1 MRSDNSTTAT
11 TTDNTDT
18 TSFVDVTNDN
28 NRAMDN
34 DNFHPTPAEVLS
46 VMAIPQYDSI
56 GVESEM
62 TTTNICVNIKAK
74 EMTGN
79 DSDAPTGR
87 APVDII
93 VALDVSGS
101 MEGSKL
107 NLCKRTLEQLLPL
120 LNHPQD
126 RFGLVSYAHTAQL
139 VIPPQRLMTEPHKKQ
154 WAQTKIQALTAN
166 GSTNM
171 SAAIEMAT
179 QELLALENP
188 NPVRSIFLLT
198 DGHANRGIADAAGL
212 VELTR
217 NCIAGE
223 GIRESSHSS
232 STASTVPG
240 ASRIFPFFNS
250 SANAAEQ
257 HPDRNESLAVP
268 MEITTTSTP
277 SQLPLPPVTM
287 HCFGYGSD
295 HDGNLL
301 SQLAGTA
308 GGSYYFV
315 ETDTSVA
322 TAFGDALG
330 GIFSVLAQNVVLTLQ
345 AAAPCNNS
353 NSNDSRSSWTAVEI
367 VRVLHRDAMLRD
379 NGTYTVNLGDL
390 IAEEVRDVLV
400 EVKLAKPTYSLTP
413 NDHGPVPHLVA
424 SVAYTDTLGKCPART
439 NPVVV
444 QIGRPLSSA
453 VVSAANLHVTV
464 QTLRVWAAKAI
475 QIAREQAEHHN
486 NLSAAR
492 DTIRHMQ
499 QQVEAAAQEQ
509 QGDSAALR
517 ENPWIR
523 MILSDLHDVEQ
534 GLQSPV
540 SYQMTGRN
548 DMRTRQTALESQKCA
563 ESKEAKLR
571 SHANGS
577 NVKFNMVNS
586 MKF

>member
-1 MRSDNSTTAT
+1 MRSDNSTIAT
-11 TTDNTDT
+11 TTDDITDT
-18 TSFVDVTNDN
+18 TSFVHVNAVENNDN
-28 NRAMDN
+28 NNNSMEN
-34 DNFHPTPAEVLS
+34 DNFHPTPTSEVLS
-46 VMAIPQYDSI
+46 VTAIPQYDSI

-62 TTTNICVNIKAK
+62 ITTHICINIKAK
-74 EMTGN
+74 EMMGN

-126 RFGLVSYAHTAQL
+126 RFGLVSYADTAL
-139 VIPPQRLMTEPHKKQ
+139 VVIPPQRLMTEPHKKQ
-154 WAQTKIQALTAN
+154 WAQTKIQVLQADGN
-166 GSTNM
+166 TNM
-171 SAAIEMAT
+171 SAAIGLAT
-179 QELLALENP
+179 QELHGLENP

-223 GIRESSHSS
+223 GIRESSHPS
-232 STASTVPG
+232 STTSTVPG

-250 SANAAEQ
+250 SENAAEQ

-330 GIFSVLAQNVVLTLQ
+330 GIFSVVAQNVVLTLQ
-345 AAAPCNNS
+345 AAAAAPGRNS
-353 NSNDSRSSWTAVEI
+353 ISPWMAAEI
-367 VRVLHRDAMLRD
+367 VRVLHKDAMLRD
-379 NGTYTVNLGDL
+379 NGMYTVNLGDF

-400 EVKLAKPTYSLTP
+400 EVKLAQPTNSLAL
-413 NDHGPVPHLVA
+413 NDHRPVPHLVA

-439 NPVVV
+439 SPVVV
-444 QIGRPLSSA
+444 PIARPLSSA
-453 VVSAANLHVTV
+453 VVSAANAHVTV
-464 QTLRVWAAKAI
+464 QTLRVLAAQAI
-475 QIAREQAEHHN
+475 QKAREQAEHC
-486 NLSAAR
+486 NLAAAR
-492 DTIRHMQ
+492 DTICHRQ
-499 QQVEAAAQEQ
+499 QQVEAAQ
-509 QGDSAALR
+509 QGDIAPLR

-534 GLQSPV
+534 GLQSHV
-540 SYQMTGRN
+540 SYQTTG
-548 DMRTRQTALESQKCA
+548 MYYMLTRQTALESQKCA
-563 ESKEAKLR
+563 ESNEAKLM
-571 SHANGS
+571 SHANMS
-577 NVKFNMVNS
+577 STKRRVVKS
-586 MKF
+586 MKL